1 MRRSA
6 EQASYCCASEGHQG
20 GRRDART
27 GGSDAAALLVGP
39 PPPGGGSVRGPPLD
53 DPNPIRHSPV
63 PRWERPAAGP
73 GARIRRLPGVER
85 GEGGGSHPAPL
96 LEAAPSQ
103 ATTLSVHELNYA
115 LANLKVGE
123 VMRRDPICV
132 SPEDSMIEVVML
144 GHEKRIGS
152 FPVVERGHLVGI
164 VTETEIFRAFVAI
177 FATGPGESI
186 ICLEN
191 LHLRESPGAV
201 SRLAGLI
208 EAQGAP
214 VINLISLPQRRHPG
228 DRLYVRIATRDPAP
242 LLRKLQEAGYALG
255 D

>member
-1 MRRSA
+1 MK
-6 EQASYCCASEGHQG
+6 
-20 GRRDART
+20 
-27 GGSDAAALLVGP
+27 
-39 PPPGGGSVRGPPLD
+39 VRHWMTQ
-53 DPNPIRHSPV
+53 NPITVKPGTSV
-63 PRWERPAAGP
+63 GEAGRLLKEH
-73 GARIRRLPGVER
+73 RIRRLPVVDR
-85 GEGGGSHPAPL
+85 GEVVGIVTQRTL

-115 LANLKVGE
+115 LANLTVGE

-164 VTETEIFRAFVAI
+164 VTVTEIFRAFVAI
-177 FATGPGESI
+177 FANGPGESI